1 MRVIIMFV
9 LVSVQ
14 MGSLFSQKA
23 KTYNQHLAGILSE
36 KGLLSASC
44 LGGDSTKQH
53 KSVSAAKDY
62 IYTQLIDTIFPAWY
76 GTEWDFDGY
85 SNVPKKGQIAC
96 GYFVSTTLKH
106 IGFNLNRYKLA
117 QQYSSG
123 IVKSLC
129 SKIQYVRNNNTEKL
143 FSYINSKPNQLYVVG
158 LDNHV
163 GFISKEE
170 DGIYFIHS
178 SYLEPVAVIK
188 EKAQIAEALIGSDLF
203 VLGQFTEN
211 DAIIESWL
219 KNSVI
224 AIKK

>member
-9 LVSVQ
+9 LVSAI
-14 MGSLFSQKA
+14 GSVFSQKT
-23 KTYNQHLAGILSE
+23 KTYNQHLAVILSE
-36 KGLLSASC
+36 KGKFKASYI
-44 LGGDSTKQH
+44 GSDSTKQH
-53 KSVSAAKDY
+53 KLVSTAKGY
-62 IYTQLIDTIFPAWY
+62 IYTQLIDNIFPAWY
-76 GTEWDFDGY
+76 GTEWDYNGY
-85 SNVPKKGQIAC
+85 SNVPQKGIIAC

-129 SKIQYVRNNNTEKL
+129 NNIQYVRNNDAEKL
-143 FSYINSKPNQLYVVG
+143 FKYINSKPNQLYVVG

-170 DGIYFIHS
+170 DGVYFIHS

-188 EKAQIAEALIGSDLF
+188 EKAETAEALISSNLF
-203 VLGQFTEN
+203 VLGHLSEN
-211 DAIIESWL
+211 STLIKAWL
-219 KNSVI
+219 LSETISV
-224 AIKK
+224 KK

>member
-14 MGSLFSQKA
+14 IGSVFSLKT
-23 KTYNQHLAGILSE
+23 KTYNQHLAVILSE
-36 KGLLSASC
+36 KGLLSASY

-62 IYTQLIDTIFPAWY
+62 IYTQLIDNIFPAWY

-129 SKIQYVRNNNTEKL
+129 NKIQYVRNNNTKKL
-143 FSYINSKPNQLYVVG
+143 FSYINSRSNQLYVVG